1 MDHPIPTVD
10 SGREVGV
17 RVTTDIA
24 LTTKVL
30 RASSVVF
37 DENRE
42 QPSAI
47 PCDTVVF
54 QQLTENIVRLTGLSK
69 AKGDC
74 AVLISPY
81 NTSVCVIRTGVWFTP
96 KYKTI
101 DVNKTTIGVT
111 VDSVTES
118 VCRNDNYNVFRR
130 VGCENFRHYFTS

>member
-17 RVTTDIA
+17 RMSTDIA
-24 LTTKVL
+24 LTAKVF
-30 RASSVVF
+30 RATSVVF

-47 PCDTVVF
+47 PSNTIVF
-54 QQLTENIVRLTGLSK
+54 QQLAKNIIRLTGLSK

-74 AVLISPY
+74 TILISSY
-81 NTSVCVIRTGVWFTP
+81 NASVCVIRTGVWFTP
-96 KYKTI
+96 EDKTT
-101 DVNKTTIGVT
+101 DVNKTTIGIA